1 VRWVNRSL
9 CATATATT
17 CVTDLLLRD
26 AKSDEGPEDENIDDT
41 NINGSDKADEFTVAG
56 GRGLQPPATQTDL
69 DLVIVAT
76 TTACNRVGSWFF
88 SSASSLFSRRRV
100 LLTLC
105 FLFRAIFIIV
115 FLF

>member
-1 VRWVNRSL
+1 MRWASRSL

-17 CVTDLLLRD
+17 CVTDLLHRD

-56 GRGLQPPATQTDL
+56 GRGLHPPATQTDL

-76 TTACNRVGSWFF
+76 TTA
-88 SSASSLFSRRRV
+88 
-100 LLTLC
+100 
-105 FLFRAIFIIV
+105 
-115 FLF
+115 